1 TVSWREGKRGRIG
14 DERRM
19 ASIFDCVGD
28 CTLCLPSDNSTHVDD
43 PATPSRRRWEQ
54 EREAEYG
61 HSYASSG
68 HSSGQ
73 RRPPRLFRSDTGQDT
88 CGSSDSGFCG
98 GDYNYYY
105 HSHSNMFD

>member
-1 TVSWREGKRGRIG
+1 MT
-14 DERRM
+14 
-19 ASIFDCVGD
+19 SIFDCVGD

-43 PATPSRRRWEQ
+43 SATPSRRRWEQ

-73 RRPPRLFRSDTGQDT
+73 VR
-88 CGSSDSGFCG
+88 
-98 GDYNYYY
+98 
-105 HSHSNMFD
+105 